1 MKSFSMVMSDIL
13 KFSVGKAGSG
23 DYIAWNYTKNGV
35 FSVKSAYHLKNELGM
50 NQAGRAGPSIST
62 DDHRGWLNLWAADVP
77 GKVKIHVWR
86 LIKNGLAVGDELHRR
101 NIKHWVRC
109 AACYRDESMLHRF
122 WKCPHSMQT
131 WEDVM
136 SLTNL

>member
-1 MKSFSMVMSDIL
+1 MKCFSMVMSDIL
-13 KFSVGKAGSG
+13 KFSVGRAGSE

-77 GKVKIHVWR
+77 GKVNIHLWR
-86 LIKNGLAVGDELHRR
+86 LINNGLAVGDELHRR
-101 NIKHWVRC
+101 NIKHGSGVLLVTEMNLCCTDFGGVRIPC
-109 AACYRDESMLHRF
+109 RLGR
-122 WKCPHSMQT
+122 
-131 WEDVM
+131 M
-136 SLTNL
+136 SCL

>member
-1 MKSFSMVMSDIL
+1 
-13 KFSVGKAGSG
+13 
-23 DYIAWNYTKNGV
+23 
-35 FSVKSAYHLKNELGM
+35 M

-101 NIKHWVRC
+101 NIKHGVRC
-109 AACYRDESMLHRF
+109 VACYQDESTQILEVSAFHADLGG
-122 WKCPHSMQT
+122 CHVSNESIAT
-131 WEDVM
+131 
-136 SLTNL
+136 STS